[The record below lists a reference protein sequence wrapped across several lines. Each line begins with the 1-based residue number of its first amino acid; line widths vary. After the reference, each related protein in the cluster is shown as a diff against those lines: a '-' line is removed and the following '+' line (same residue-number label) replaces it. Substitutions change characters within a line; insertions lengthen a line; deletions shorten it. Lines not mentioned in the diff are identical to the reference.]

1 MTAVVPSG
9 EDPVTGSLNAAIAQ
23 WLIPA
28 GLAPSSYLASQ
39 GTVMH
44 RRGRVHVRPDG
55 DDIWVGG
62 DTVVGVSGTVAL

>member
-1 MTAVVPSG
+1 
-9 EDPVTGSLNAAIAQ
+9 VTGSLNAAVAQ

-28 GLAPSSYLASQ
+28 GLAPASYVVSQ

-44 RRGRVHVRPDG
+44 RRGRVHVRQAG

-62 DTVVGVSGTVAL
+62 DTVVGVTGTVAL